1 MCLLSSLLT
10 LNRLRQ
16 AVPFAAALIVIFSS
30 LLLGAEE
37 KDMKDY
43 KIVTTI
49 AQLAEPL
56 SLIAGDCAQVENL
69 LGSGTDPHLY
79 RLTRAD
85 VLKMRKADMIFYV
98 GHLLEAQMA
107 HLLDELGE
115 TKVVYA
121 VGEMVDEQALLE
133 VAPGVYDPHL
143 WMDPLVWREVLDLAV
158 GRIIAAVPSC
168 RAIIETN
175 SKDYFTWL
183 RGLDSRIRFSL
194 RQVPDDQRILVT
206 SHDAFGYFGRS
217 YDIEVLAIQGLSTD
231 RQVSV
236 RKIND
241 LVDQLIEKEINTVFI
256 ESSVSARDMNAVI
269 EGAASREH
277 YIRLGGILF
286 SDAMG
291 AEGTK
296 EGTYIGM
303 LMHNAQLIAS
313 SFGIKL
319 ADLSDL

>member
-1 MCLLSSLLT
+1 M
-10 LNRLRQ
+10 LNRFRQ
-16 AVPFAAALIVIFSS
+16 AVLFSAALIVMFSS

-37 KDMKDY
+37 KHSKDY

-49 AQLAEPL
+49 AQLAQPL

-85 VLKMRKADMIFYV
+85 VLKMRRADMIFYV
-98 GHLLEAQMA
+98 GHLLEAQMV
-107 HLLDELGE
+107 HLLDELAE

-143 WMDPLVWREVLDLAV
+143 WMDPLVWREVLDVAV
-158 GRIIAAVPSC
+158 AKIIAVVPSC
-168 RAIIETN
+168 RAAIETN
-175 SKDYFTWL
+175 SKNYFAWL
-183 RGLDSRIRFSL
+183 QGLDSRIRFSL
-194 RQVPDDQRILVT
+194 QQVPDAQRILVT

-241 LVDQLIEKEINTVFI
+241 LVDQLIEKKVNMVFI

-269 EGAASREH
+269 EGAASRDH
-277 YIRLGGILF
+277 YIHLGGTLF

-291 AEGTK
+291 AEGTE

-303 LMHNAQLIAS
+303 LMHNARLVAF
-313 SFGIKL
+313 SFGIEL
-319 ADLSDL
+319 ADISDL